1 MRKSTVHTDKKRED
15 ADLSISASTY
25 QLLFFSSDILEGQLF
40 YINQIKWMK
49 MMHIYWKYSQGL
61 WETAIIFDKCYK
73 LKGAPFWGK
82 KSLLK
87 IFPLSHSFSP
97 PFRQCH
103 KYTLYSQQ

>member
-49 MMHIYWKYSQGL
+49 MMHIY
-61 WETAIIFDKCYK
+61 
-73 LKGAPFWGK
+73 
-82 KSLLK
+82 
-87 IFPLSHSFSP
+87 
-97 PFRQCH
+97 
-103 KYTLYSQQ
+103 